1 MAYSCEKVRN
11 EDTLVE
17 SFVLIAGKIEY
28 LLEALKNRLK
38 LLCLHASRLL
48 VISLGRVR
56 VLKSI

>member
-1 MAYSCEKVRN
+1 MTYSCEKVRN

-28 LLEALKNRLK
+28 LLEALKNRLE
-38 LLCLHASRLL
+38 LFSLHASRLL

-56 VLKSI
+56 IL